1 MLLLRDVHG
10 TDFIREVNQET
21 PLSLRS
27 HIKTSPDSSVP
38 KQQPNKNQILKVKW
52 LLHADTVEPMNPAVE
67 SPQVWQADL
76 FNLAELR
83 KKANQ
88 TDSSLSYA
96 RENYA
101 VAEVMKMTDVA
112 LINLATM
119 ITKYRTSF
127 A

>member
-10 TDFIREVNQET
+10 TDFKREVNQET

-27 HIKTSPDSSVP
+27 HINTSPDSSVP

-52 LLHADTVEPMNPAVE
+52 LLHADAVEPMNPAAE
-67 SPQVWQADL
+67 YPQVWQADL

-88 TDSSLSYA
+88 TDSSLS
-96 RENYA
+96 
-101 VAEVMKMTDVA
+101 
-112 LINLATM
+112 
-119 ITKYRTSF
+119 
-127 A
+127 